1 MTKEL
6 TAANVVKLLDSC
18 YEKCLN
24 GVPKVSQSVEEMTND
39 YLKRYKTKEQACKNM
54 FKVQMLKC
62 TTSGAITNFGGF
74 ITLPVAVPANISSV
88 LYVQMRMIASAALM
102 GGYELGSDQTQA
114 LVYACLAGVTVNGFV
129 KKAGVS
135 AGQKIANNMIAKIP
149 GKSLQAI
156 NKKVGYRFITKFG
169 EKGTINLGK
178 LVPGVGA
185 VVGGSLDAIE
195 TKIIADRAYK
205 WFIKGDFDK

>member
-1 MTKEL
+1 MAKEL
-6 TAANVVKLLDSC
+6 TQANVMNLLEDC

-24 GVPKVSQSVEEMTND
+24 GVPKVSRSVEQMADD
-39 YLKRYKTKEQACKNM
+39 YLKKSKSKEQACKNM
-54 FKVQMLKC
+54 CKMQIIKC
-62 TTSGAITNFGGF
+62 TTSGAVTNLGGI
-74 ITLPVAVPANISSV
+74 ITLPVAIPANIGSV
-88 LYVQMRMIASAALM
+88 LYVQMRMIACAALL
-102 GGYELGSDQTQA
+102 GGYELESDQTQT
-114 LVYACLAGVTVNGFV
+114 LVYACLAGVAVNSFV

-169 EKGTINLGK
+169 ETGTINLGK

-185 VVGGSLDAIE
+185 VIGGSLDGVE

-205 WFIKGDFDK
+205 WFMTGDFSK

>member
-1 MTKEL
+1 MAKEL
-6 TAANVVKLLDSC
+6 TTVNVMNLLEEC
-18 YEKCLN
+18 YDKCLN
-24 GVPKVSQSVEEMTND
+24 GVPKVSRSVKDMTND
-39 YLKRYKTKEQACKNM
+39 YLKKNKTKEQACKNM
-54 FKVQMLKC
+54 CKMQIIKC
-62 TTSGAITNFGGF
+62 TTSGTITNFGGL
-74 ITLPVAVPANISSV
+74 ITLPVAIPANIGSV

-102 GGYELGSDQTQA
+102 GGYELESDQTQT
-114 LVYACLAGVTVNGFV
+114 LVFACLAGVTVNSFV

-135 AGQKIANNMIAKIP
+135 AGQKLANNMIAKIP

-169 EKGTINLGK
+169 ETGTINLGK

-205 WFIKGDFDK
+205 WFIKGDFNK